1 MQQIISILLDTNYQL
16 ITITSISRIIH
27 DFNSNRKRQYKRYN
41 ITSGGFAL
49 LQFDDTEVLGSIKD
63 ISAGGLSLSH
73 IDDNVEINE
82 LSRISINLISER
94 SCNKQLHGRN
104 LWSKK
109 EDGAFTFLCFSLLP
123 VFQIQI
129 HFVRLSRRQVVQKQA
144 S

>member
-1 MQQIISILLDTNYQL
+1 M
-16 ITITSISRIIH
+16 
-27 DFNSNRKRQYKRYN
+27 
-41 ITSGGFAL
+41 

-63 ISAGGLSLSH
+63 ISDGGLSLSH

-82 LSRISINLISER
+82 LSRISINLISEI
-94 SCNKQLHGRN
+94 SCNKLLHGRN

-109 EDGAFTFLCFSLLP
+109 EDGAFTFLCFSLLL

-129 HFVRLSRRQVVQKQA
+129 HFVRLSRRQVLQKQA

>member
-1 MQQIISILLDTNYQL
+1 M
-16 ITITSISRIIH
+16 TSVETGIDR
-27 DFNSNRKRQYKRYN
+27 RQYKRYD

-94 SCNKQLHGRN
+94 SCNK
-104 LWSKK
+104 
-109 EDGAFTFLCFSLLP
+109 
-123 VFQIQI
+123 
-129 HFVRLSRRQVVQKQA
+129 
-144 S
+144 